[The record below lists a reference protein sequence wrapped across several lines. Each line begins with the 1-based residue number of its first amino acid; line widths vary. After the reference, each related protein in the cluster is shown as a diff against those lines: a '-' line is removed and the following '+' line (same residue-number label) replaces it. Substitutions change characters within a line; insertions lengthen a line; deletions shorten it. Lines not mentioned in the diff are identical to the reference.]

1 MMNKPVIAIVPLYDQ
16 ERDSLWMHP
25 GYMDG
30 VIEAGGIPVIA
41 FFSMMCL
48 LKERYYLWCYFAEG
62 WFKSWTLSSSKSRI
76 LRKIKSKKRWNGTK
90 AIKNMF

>member
-30 VIEAGGIPVIA
+30 VIEAGGIPVML
-41 FFSMMCL
+41 SL
-48 LKERYYLWCYFAEG
+48 VNDDVSLKERPIILMDLFLREG
-62 WFKSWTLSSSKSRI
+62 
-76 LRKIKSKKRWNGTK
+76 
-90 AIKNMF
+90 